1 MYEFEKEY
9 LELKGY
15 KSVDGLIFDEEICY
29 VCQSTQTTYEG
40 LSTVNG
46 GYLHTTEIL
55 PRSRWCNK
63 IHPTLSEFNLIQ
75 KIEFIIG

>member
-15 KSVDGLIFDEEICY
+15 KSVDDPIFDEEICY
-29 VCQSTQTTYEG
+29 VCQTLQTTYEG
-40 LSTVNG
+40 LLTVDG

-55 PRSRWCNK
+55 PQSKWCNK
-63 IHPTLSEFNLIQ
+63 IHPTLSGFNLIQ
-75 KIEFIIG
+75 KIEFTIG